1 MSVVFPGYSLVSST
15 NKTDRHDITE
25 RLLKMAL
32 NTINPSQ
39 PTIKGMLSK
48 FELDLC
54 IAVKYV
60 V

>member
-1 MSVVFPGYSLVSST
+1 MVFNATFNNLSVISWRSVLLVEET
-15 NKTDRHDITE
+15 REYTEKTTD
-25 RLLKMAL
+25 L
-32 NTINPSQ
+32 Q